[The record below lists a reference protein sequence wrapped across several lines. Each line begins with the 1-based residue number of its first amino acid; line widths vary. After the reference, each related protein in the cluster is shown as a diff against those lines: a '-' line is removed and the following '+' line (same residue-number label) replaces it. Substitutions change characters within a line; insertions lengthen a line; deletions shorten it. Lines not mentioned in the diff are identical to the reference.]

1 MRLGE
6 AMTSSMPKASARA
19 YLGLALLGWGTAILV
34 GVIPKEDRLVGAGL
48 LVFGAALLATAPS
61 WPHVAVPRWLVA
73 STGAVALLGVP
84 VYNAFAG
91 SPFNPAK
98 IAIMALGLLLLVAA
112 PFVDAR
118 LPLRREVTIGTL
130 VVGALTAFLAPLL
143 VYAIQG
149 AFEATSGATPIEAF
163 LRYGL
168 LMPLAWF
175 VAAAGWDPRLSGQ
188 TMTYTTRQG
197 DMALEVGVA
206 CSGIQAMALFSA
218 VLALF
223 MFVERPRGRSLAL
236 WTALGL
242 GGIYVANLLRLFM
255 LAWVGHQWGGE
266 ALEKAHAQAGWMF
279 FVAWTLL
286 FAWLI
291 RRRRASQRPIATAPP
306 RPARPQP

>member
-1 MRLGE
+1 
-6 AMTSSMPKASARA
+6 MTSSMPKASARA

-197 DMALEVGVA
+197 DM
-206 CSGIQAMALFSA
+206 
-218 VLALF
+218 
-223 MFVERPRGRSLAL
+223 
-236 WTALGL
+236 
-242 GGIYVANLLRLFM
+242 
-255 LAWVGHQWGGE
+255 
-266 ALEKAHAQAGWMF
+266 
-279 FVAWTLL
+279 
-286 FAWLI
+286 
-291 RRRRASQRPIATAPP
+291 
-306 RPARPQP
+306 